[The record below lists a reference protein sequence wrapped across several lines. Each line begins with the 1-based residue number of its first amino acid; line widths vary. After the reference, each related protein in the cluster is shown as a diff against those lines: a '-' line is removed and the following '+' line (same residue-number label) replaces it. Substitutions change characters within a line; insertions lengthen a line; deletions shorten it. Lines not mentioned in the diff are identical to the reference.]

1 MTERN
6 TVLRSMH
13 DLGLAAW
20 FGGSLMGAV
29 GLNGAANDVTDR
41 TDRAR
46 IASVGW
52 GRWSPV
58 NAAAIG
64 THVIGAAGMLV
75 ANRNRVA
82 AQEGVGSMST
92 AKTALTAAAIG
103 ATAYSGTLG
112 AKVASAGR
120 VDAEGGNIPSA
131 ATPDDVA
138 KAQQQ
143 LRLVQWVIPALT
155 GALVVVS
162 AFAGEQQRGDEQ
174 ARGVVQ
180 KLLSAR

>member
-41 TDRAR
+41 SDRAR

-64 THVIGAAGMLV
+64 AHLVGAAGLLV
-75 ANRNRVA
+75 ANRDRIA
-82 AQEGVGSMST
+82 AQQGVGSMSSV
-92 AKTALTAAAIG
+92 KTALTAAAIG
-103 ATAYSGTLG
+103 ATAYSGSLG
-112 AKVASAGR
+112 AKVAEAGR
-120 VDAEGGNIPSA
+120 VDAEGANIPSP
-131 ATPDDVA
+131 ATPEDVA

-143 LRLVQWVIPALT
+143 LRAVQWIIPALT
-155 GALVVVS
+155 GALVIVS
-162 AFAGEQQRGDEQ
+162 AFAGEQQKGSEET
-174 ARGVVQ
+174 RGV
-180 KLLSAR
+180 LGRLMPGR

>member
-29 GLNGAANDVTDR
+29 GLNGAASDVTER
-41 TDRAR
+41 SDRAR
-46 IASVGW
+46 VASVGW

-64 THVIGAAGMLV
+64 THLIGAVGLIA
-75 ANRNRVA
+75 ANRERIA
-82 AQEGVGSMST
+82 AQEGVAGMSLT
-92 AKTALTAAAIG
+92 KTALTAAAVG
-103 ATAYSGTLG
+103 TTAYSGALG
-112 AKVASAGR
+112 RQVAEAGR
-120 VDAEGGNIPSA
+120 VDAEGANIPSPV
-131 ATPDDVA
+131 TPEKVA

-143 LRLVQWVIPALT
+143 LRIVQWAIPALT
-155 GALVVVS
+155 GALVIVS
-162 AFAGEQQRGDEQ
+162 AFAGEQQSGVEVR
-174 ARGVVQ
+174 RGV
-180 KLLSAR
+180 ARRLVLRG